1 MCKKTDA
8 DSALITA
15 FGIAH
20 SPTHA
25 FDGTQIKDEAFVEDI
40 NNILNA
46 GEVPNMFPNDEK
58 SAVIEMV
65 RPIAAKQGLKLETPL
80 ELWAFFTKRCREML
94 HVSLCFSPIGG
105 AFRDRLRQ
113 YEPQSLP

>member
-1 MCKKTDA
+1 MVGCWVT
-8 DSALITA
+8 LTLTLTVTLTLT
-15 FGIAH
+15 
-20 SPTHA
+20 PT
-25 FDGTQIKDEAFVEDI
+25 Q
-40 NNILNA
+40 
-46 GEVPNMFPNDEK
+46 VPNMFPNDEK

-113 YEPQSLP
+113 YDPQP

>member
-1 MCKKTDA
+1 MCKKSDA

-46 GEVPNMFPNDEK
+46 GEV
-58 SAVIEMV
+58 
-65 RPIAAKQGLKLETPL
+65 
-80 ELWAFFTKRCREML
+80 RCR
-94 HVSLCFSPIGG
+94 V
-105 AFRDRLRQ
+105 
-113 YEPQSLP
+113 

>member
-1 MCKKTDA
+1 
-8 DSALITA
+8 
-15 FGIAH
+15 
-20 SPTHA
+20 
-25 FDGTQIKDEAFVEDI
+25 
-40 NNILNA
+40 
-46 GEVPNMFPNDEK
+46 MFPNDEK

-80 ELWAFFTKRCREML
+80 ELWSFFTQRCRSIL

-113 YEPQSLP
+113 YPALVNCCTINWFQVCGRPTQPNVT